1 MEIYEE
7 FDVQITTFNSIME
20 NLDVITSSKSDD
32 EHDNSY
38 TDFDDLQ

>member
-20 NLDVITSSKSDD
+20 NLDVISSSKSDD

-38 TDFDDLQ
+38 KDFDELE

>member
-7 FDVQITTFNSIME
+7 FDVQITTFKSIME
-20 NLDVITSSKSDD
+20 NLDVITSSKPDD

-38 TDFDDLQ
+38 TDISELE